1 MNTKL
6 LLLVGA
12 GVLGYYIY
20 QQNQKAKRAN
30 KPKSE
35 EEMIGEEYV
44 RTAKN
49 YTNAFL
55 MQYDII
61 IPRAKASRIVRESA
75 FALQEERNRI
85 EQARMENKT
94 PVYI

>member
-6 LLLVGA
+6 LMLLGA

-30 KPKSE
+30 NPKSE
-35 EEMIGEEYV
+35 AEIIGEEYV
-44 RTAKN
+44 KTAKN

-75 FALQEERNRI
+75 FALQEERKRV
-85 EQARMENKT
+85 EQARMDNKT
-94 PVYI
+94 PYYL